1 MISVEYRIPSN
12 GLGSDF
18 TENERPI
25 NFAKTYTNRFRNIT
39 GGAERRPGM
48 SSITPDPVPGNPNLT
63 RIHELVDTQGNETLL
78 TSDDNGNCWR
88 LNADQTWA
96 QVLSGKAASRLI
108 SGEADGKLIFVN
120 GIDRNFYTTDASAFT
135 PQLGLI
141 IAGTLAGGS
150 NTTTVIDGNIT
161 DWVNDTLATNTDII
175 YNVTRNGYGIVT
187 ALVTANLTTTP
198 IGTAG
203 NGAGK
208 TSSDQTSGDA
218 YQLID
223 YVSMNIFPN
232 GPNTFTNV
240 NMAAAGTT
248 TTTIAVSAF
257 DFSKTIASND
267 KPEIGDFVYNTTQ
280 GAISQISSVSANV
293 NLSQPIVGQSSGDA
307 LTFFKAAMPIAD
319 WIHVHYGRC
328 YMLDARNNTRI
339 VITAPDDPQD
349 VTTFQNTLNTTSFN
363 FGGQQPTAD
372 VIQTMTTFQDYFVAA
387 GTKNLYIYKGATPI
401 QDTSATVLDWTATAF
416 YPNGVVGRFCLGTNG
431 SDLLHVTK
439 EGVQAIN
446 IGNISNTTIQNN
458 ASTAVRNAILSLIAQ
473 TPPDDVQM
481 TFYPRRSW
489 TILKIGSVCY
499 ILNTNPSYNDAG
511 QLDVLSAWHLYSGLW
526 AQQNHYFVRQ
536 NGDLLA
542 CGAGGYVY
550 QMDNGDTTDMGQ
562 VINTDLVTAWLRLE
576 EPQRTIRIKQ
586 GTYIRPIFESTNGL
600 MYTINAVA
608 GLDNFSSDTATFTV
622 EGTGAIGSFVIG
634 TTPIGAGGYAQVP
647 KLPLRWRGEQVQ
659 IEFITATSA
668 APDVLSSFTIFGDL
682 GGYR

>member
-25 NFAKTYTNRFRNIT
+25 SFAKTYTNRFRNIT
-39 GGAERRPGM
+39 GGAEKRPGM
-48 SSITPDPVPGNPNLT
+48 DSVSSAPVPGNPNLT
-63 RIHELVDTQGNETLL
+63 RIHELVNTQGQETLL
-78 TSDDNGNCWR
+78 ASDDMGNIWK
-88 LNADQTWA
+88 LGVSAWTPVLTGKA
-96 QVLSGKAASRLI
+96 QVRMI

-120 GIDRNFYTTDASAFT
+120 GSDRNFYTTDASSF
-135 PQLGLI
+135 QELKGLI
-141 IAGTLAGGS
+141 VTGVLAGGS
-150 NTTTVIDGNIT
+150 NTTTVIDGNIS

-175 YNVTRNGYGIVT
+175 YNVTRNGYGVVT
-187 ALVTANLTTTP
+187 SISSAQLGITA
-198 IGTAG
+198 IGTGG

-208 TSSDQTSGDA
+208 TTSDQTSGDS

-223 YVSMNIFPN
+223 YVGLAVIPN
-232 GPNTFTNV
+232 GAFAFTNV
-240 NMAAAGTT
+240 ATFGPGTT
-248 TTTIAVSAF
+248 STVVAVSGVN
-257 DFSKTIASND
+257 FSNTISSND
-267 KPEIGDFVYNTTQ
+267 QVRIGDIVYNTTQ
-280 GAISQISSVSANV
+280 GAISLISSVSANL
-293 NLSQPIVGQSSGDA
+293 NLQFPITSQGSGDA
-307 LTFFKAAMPIAD
+307 LVLLKAAMPIAD

-328 YMLDARNNTRI
+328 YFLDSRNNTRI

-401 QDTSATVLDWTATAF
+401 QDTSSTTLDWTATAF

-473 TPPDDVQM
+473 TPSDDVQM
-481 TFYPRRSW
+481 THYPRRSW

-511 QLDVLSAWHLYSGLW
+511 QLEVLSAWHLFNGIW

-542 CGAGGYVY
+542 CGPGGFVY
-550 QMDNGDTTDMGQ
+550 QMDNGDHDDVGTIIT
-562 VINTDLVTAWLRLE
+562 TDLVTAWLRLE
-576 EPQRTIRIKQ
+576 EPMRSPRIKQ
-586 GTYIRPIFESTNGL
+586 GTYIRPIFESTNNIS
-600 MYTINAVA
+600 YTINAVA
-608 GLDNFSSDTATFTV
+608 GLDNFSSDTAVFTTT
-622 EGTGAIGSFVIG
+622 GTGAIGSFIIG

-659 IEFITATSA
+659 IEFITQTSA
-668 APDVLSSFTIFGDL
+668 VPDVLSSFTMYGDIT
-682 GGYR
+682 GWR